1 MATAA
6 ERKRTG
12 EEMELELEKNK
23 ILPEMV
29 DKGAITRGEKMEIQ
43 GED

>member
-23 ILPEMV
+23 ILPEIWWTKV
-29 DKGAITRGEKMEIQ
+29 P
-43 GED
+43 